1 MDLAEFERFI
11 QTELPYKQRIIFTID
26 DDGLERPVDYLGQ
39 LLPNLDKTIKL
50 EQMEKYNSQI
60 WFKCQE
66 LAQQHGHLGPV
77 TCHVYRAQQWSKSFL
92 EHSDP
97 DTVVLEVVEGVKVM
111 EMAGTEYILH
121 KGSRLTIPAGTP
133 HRAINR
139 DSSLMLSFGLEKFY
153 VEKL

>member
-1 MDLAEFERFI
+1 MNLAEFESFI
-11 QTELPYKQRIIFTID
+11 LQDLPYQQKIIYTID
-26 DDGLERPVDYLGQ
+26 NDGREHPVKSVGELFANQ
-39 LLPNLDKTIKL
+39 SNTIKL
-50 EQMEKYNSQI
+50 EQMEKYNAAI

-66 LAQQHGHLGPV
+66 LARQYNHLGPV
-77 TCHVYRAQQWSKSFL
+77 TCHVYRAQQWSGSFK
-92 EHSDP
+92 EHTDP
-97 DTVVLEVVEGVKVM
+97 DTVILEVVDGIKVM

-121 KGSRLTIPAGTP
+121 RGSKLTIPANTL